1 MTDKSP
7 QLTENDH
14 ASMTDFLSHLFDG
27 FQSGSI
33 TKETCTG
40 VIAQIIGAV
49 DSGNVQEA
57 RKHFREG
64 KSQTKLLKFAR
75 AKAATAVARDAIVNN
90 G

>member
-7 QLTENDH
+7 QLTEH
-14 ASMTDFLSHLFDG
+14 DFLSHLFDG

-64 KSQTKLLKFAR
+64 KSQTKLLKFL
-75 AKAATAVARDAIVNN
+75 KESST
-90 G
+90 